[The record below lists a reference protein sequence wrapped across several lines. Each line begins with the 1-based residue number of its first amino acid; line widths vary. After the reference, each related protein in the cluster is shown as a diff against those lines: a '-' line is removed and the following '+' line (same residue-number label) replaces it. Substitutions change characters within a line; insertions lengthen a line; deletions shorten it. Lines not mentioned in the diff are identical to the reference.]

1 LPAISC
7 PESPRSQINELAAFE
22 LYQEHKAEIRMKF
35 FSLLILALCLIPVAC
50 GHKKAAYSDI
60 QTDKDGSAVNQNSN
74 QGPPEASGQAPANPP
89 AQEPQQPSPAAAQP
103 APFKAPEFFDIDTG
117 QIKDIPTYPRATRV
131 SVQYGPLQGTQ
142 SAMIILQ
149 TGDPVEK
156 VAAFYDRAIKTN
168 GWKVVSDQRD
178 KDILKIELQKGDRG
192 EGLVRVIKD
201 EKTGVVN
208 IGLSR
213 IEKPAQPGQ

>member
-1 LPAISC
+1 
-7 PESPRSQINELAAFE
+7 
-22 LYQEHKAEIRMKF
+22 MKF
-35 FSLLILALCLIPVAC
+35 FSMLIISLCLIPVAC
-50 GHKKAAYSDI
+50 GNKKPAYSDI
-60 QTDKDGSAVNQNSN
+60 QTDKDGRAVNQNSN
-74 QGPPEASGQAPANPP
+74 QEAAATSDQATERQQPAPAP
-89 AQEPQQPSPAAAQP
+89 AAQP
-103 APFKAPEFFDIDTG
+103 APFKVPEFFDINTG
-117 QIKDIPTYPRATRV
+117 QIKDIPSYPRSTRV

-156 VAAFYDRAIKTN
+156 IAEFYDRAIKTN

-178 KDILKIELQKGDRG
+178 RDIMKIELQKGDRG

-201 EKTGVVN
+201 ERTGLVN

-213 IEKPAQPGQ
+213 IEKPAQPAQ